1 MSKVDLNLTVQMKAD
16 SVFIGDICYA
26 LADDIYSTV
35 WIKQLY
41 GKDGEIRTEGTS
53 GPICAVVGSTAYGD
67 GSFTGSDGIEYGV
80 DAGVIG
86 VTNLAYCRD
95 DEDVESLSQLGKIV
109 DIPGGECFVTLIDE
123 EGEFYIIIED
133 MQHNKLYSVN
143 ISTGELE
150 TPTCMECGA
159 EISDFENY
167 QYGGVCEDCYS
178 YQDYEEEEDL
188 DECCTANCT
197 SAEFQRMAPGRNAKM
212 IGMKKR
218 SLGKKDKYNTLGE
231 KTLKEK
237 RTDSV
242 FLKKAAKIAKVEI
255 AYIEYFKNKEDWMVV
270 LDSEDSYDA
279 DSFRDAV
286 DDLLDVNSGEH
297 SYDDL
302 IGLGDVHLG
311 TAEYYEVS
319 DDDYSD
325 LDPAWRDKVVVY
337 CEPSK
342 RYKARRALGE
352 KRKAR
357 PDSENGLSEKDVKAI
372 VLKSFQEVFEGNE
385 NVVLPKKLTSADT
398 SLSIQINGN
407 KPFKVAIKVIVNEEI
422 GTYALDGL
430 TNKDK
435 ELLPDSYFQG
445 ATLEEAE
452 KDARAFAKD
461 VSKLVKE
468 SLKESKRKMSEAFS
482 DVDLD
487 MDDDEWF
494 EKIKAQREAEKQA
507 RQARR
512 DAEKKARKD
521 AEEKEARLAR
531 GEFTEEEKS
540 ANIKENCR
548 MLDKYISTMHDDLFS
563 AFQKAADPVG
573 ILDDNLTHFDPQPG
587 TSYSKNDYEFFT
599 FPMSVS
605 VDSDRDDEETVEYI
619 GDSSLDY
626 YDGALTYYRTFSL
639 EELKSVYTSTRSEA
653 DRFHSG
659 KRNVEAF
666 EKYFVDG
673 TATFKNVNEVHDILD
688 SDAELFA
695 SVKWIMYEMLGYLVA
710 ASCKAKYSDIK
721 KAAAT
726 FLDTGYATE
735 AGFKRIGSMSPFIQY
750 ASAFYADDAIE
761 ALEESRKLTGKA
773 LKENSLTSDKV
784 LVTIHIP
791 DDYYDKYGNP
801 VNAEKYNERFEEI
814 DKILFAA
821 GAKAVWEVTS
831 DPEAGWEGDDI
842 DDTGFRRM
850 TVAQLKAVIENS
862 GIEEDEIRVYTDD
875 IDVSKDNWS
884 DYMNKHPEVNPYE
897 NSVDVYE
904 DHRIYDIYSLVFD
917 ADDENSTERTLLQ
930 RMLQDAYT
938 EKDAKDLAEM
948 TGLRIND
955 LIGFDD
961 YVKLR
966 DDWLVYKGKA
976 PKDSQ

>member
-1 MSKVDLNLTVQMKAD
+1 MSKVDLNLTVQMKAN

-26 LADDIYSTV
+26 LDKEIYHKKWGDGLNWAD
-35 WIKQLY
+35 
-41 GKDGEIRTEGTS
+41 GKIQAEGNGDQ
-53 GPICAVVGSTAYGD
+53 GPVCAVVGSTAYGD

-86 VTNLAYCRD
+86 VTNLTYCAD
-95 DEDVESLSQLGKIV
+95 DEDIESLNQLGKVV

-133 MQHNKLYSVN
+133 MQHNRLYSVN

-150 TPTCMECGA
+150 VPTCMECGA

-167 QYGGVCEDCYS
+167 QYGGVCEDCYRS
-178 YQDYEEEEDL
+178 QNYEDEEEEEDL
-188 DECCTANCT
+188 DECCDASCT

-231 KTLKEK
+231 KSLKEK
-237 RTDSV
+237 RTDSA

-255 AYIEYFKNKEDWMVV
+255 ANIEYFKNKEDWMVV
-270 LDSEDSYDA
+270 LNSEDSYDA
-279 DSFRDAV
+279 DSFRDVV

-319 DDDYSD
+319 GDDYSD

-352 KRKAR
+352 KRTDR
-357 PDSENGLSEKDVKAI
+357 PNSKKELLEKDIKAA
-372 VLKSFQEVFEGNE
+372 VLKAFQEFFEGNDK
-385 NVVLPKKLTSADT
+385 VVLPKKLTSTDT
-398 SLSIQINGN
+398 SLSIQINGK
-407 KPFKVAIKVIVNEEI
+407 KPFKVAIKVIVNEEL

-430 TNKDK
+430 TDKDRN
-435 ELLPDSYFQG
+435 LLPDSYFQG
-445 ATLEEAE
+445 TSLEEAE
-452 KDARAFAKD
+452 RDAKSFAKD
-461 VSKLVKE
+461 VNKLVKE

-512 DAEKKARKD
+512 DAERKARKD

-695 SVKWIMYEMLGYLVA
+695 SVKWIMYEMFGYLVA
-710 ASCKAKYSDIK
+710 AACKARYSDIK
-721 KAAAT
+721 KAAET
-726 FLDTGYATE
+726 FLDTGYSTE
-735 AGFKRIGSMSPFIQY
+735 AGFKRNHSMSPFRQY
-750 ASAFYADDAIE
+750 AGAFYTDDDIE
-761 ALEESRKLTGKA
+761 TLQESRKVTRKT

-784 LVTIHIP
+784 LVKVYVP
-791 DDYYDKYGNP
+791 NDYYDKFGNP
-801 VNAEKYNERFEEI
+801 VNAEKYAARFEEI
-814 DKILFAA
+814 DKVLFEA
-821 GAKAVWEVTS
+821 GAETVWEVTS
-831 DPEAGWEGDDI
+831 NPEAGWEGDSFY
-842 DDTGFRRM
+842 DTGFRRM
-850 TVAQLKAVIENS
+850 TVAQLRAVMDS
-862 GIEEDEIRVYTDD
+862 GNIEEDEIRVYDND
-875 IDVSKDNWS
+875 IDVERDNWTE
-884 DYMNKHPEVNPYE
+884 YMRQHPEIDPY
-897 NSVDVYE
+897 DHTADYDIYE
-904 DHRIYDIYSLVFD
+904 DHRIYDINSLIYD
-917 ADDENSTERTLLQ
+917 ADDDL
-930 RMLQDAYT
+930 
-938 EKDAKDLAEM
+938 EKLFFKEC
-948 TGLRIND
+948 
-955 LIGFDD
+955 F
-961 YVKLR
+961 
-966 DDWLVYKGKA
+966 
-976 PKDSQ
+976 